1 MEITGFLVKKLSER
15 NGESQNG
22 AWRQAE
28 FLVEVPGNRPRRI
41 NFAVRDGNVGRIARF
56 ESLVGKT
63 VTVSFDIDARE
74 WQGKWFNDLNAWG
87 IMEYASEVAKSD
99 DNPEPF

>member
-1 MEITGFLVKKLSER
+1 MEITGFLVKKLSDR
-15 NGESQNG
+15 NGESVNG

-41 NFAVRDGNVGRIARF
+41 NFSVRDGNVGRIARF
-56 ESLVGKT
+56 ELLVGKT

-87 IMEYASEVAKSD
+87 IMEYVSDVAKDEDS
-99 DNPEPF
+99 PEPF